1 MKIAEARKI
10 IANEGLISYSL
21 FSGRN
26 DASDE
31 IVIKSL
37 SGRYVVYATN
47 ERASKI
53 SGGERIFDNEEDALD
68 NFIKRLRALN
78 HYRAAQP

>member
-10 IANEGLISYSL
+10 IENEHLISYSL
-21 FSGRN
+21 FEDRN

-31 IVIKSL
+31 IVIKSF
-37 SGRYVVYATN
+37 SEKYIVYATN

-53 SGGERIFDNEEDALD
+53 SGGERVFDNEEDALD
-68 NFIKRLRALN
+68 NFMKRLRALN
-78 HYRAAQP
+78 HYTDRI